1 MKNNIIELRDV
12 HTAFNGQK
20 VHSGINLCIKEGEVM
35 SLIGSSGV
43 GKSVLLKE
51 LIGILKPDK
60 GEILVMGRNIVPLKE
75 EELIKIR
82 RNIGILF
89 QGSALFDSLTVY
101 ENVAYPLREH
111 TKLKEKE
118 IEEKVREKL
127 GLVGLEGVEQKLPDE
142 LSGGMK
148 KRVGLA
154 RAIAVEPKIILYD
167 EPTTGIDPINAD
179 KINELI
185 LDLQNKLGITTI
197 VVTHDLHCVKKITNR
212 LAMLSEGKIIT
223 EGTWDDLENSE
234 IKVIRDF
241 IAGSR
246 Y

>member
-1 MKNNIIELRDV
+1 MNKTIIALKDIY
-12 HTAFNGQK
+12 TSFNGHL
-20 VHSGINLCIKEGEVM
+20 VHSGINLCIKEGEII

-60 GEILVMGRNIVPLKE
+60 GEIFVMDKNIVPLKE
-75 EELIKIR
+75 EELIEVRK
-82 RNIGILF
+82 NIGILF
-89 QGSALFDSLTVY
+89 QGAALFDSLTVY
-101 ENVAYPLREH
+101 ENIAYPLREH
-111 TKLKEKE
+111 LNLKEKE
-118 IEEKVREKL
+118 IKEKIKEKL
-127 GLVGLEGVEQKLPDE
+127 SLVGLEGVEEKMPEE

-154 RAIAVEPKIILYD
+154 RAIAIEPKIILYD
-167 EPTTGIDPINAD
+167 EPTTGIDPITAE

-185 LDLQNKLGITTI
+185 LSLQSKLGITTI
-197 VVTHDLHCVKKITNR
+197 VVTHDLHCVKRVTNR
-212 LAMLSEGKIIT
+212 LAMLFDGKIIT
-223 EGTWDDLENSE
+223 EGTWNDFENSE
-234 IKVIRDF
+234 FKVIRDF

>member
-1 MKNNIIELRDV
+1 MTNYIIELKDV
-12 HTAFNGQK
+12 HTSFNGVL

-101 ENVAYPLREH
+101 ENIAYPLREH

-167 EPTTGIDPINAD
+167 EPTTGIDPITAE

-185 LDLQNKLGITTI
+185 LDLQHKLGTTTI
-197 VVTHDLHCVKKITNR
+197 VVTHDLHCVKKVTNR

>member
-1 MKNNIIELRDV
+1 
-12 HTAFNGQK
+12 
-20 VHSGINLCIKEGEVM
+20 M

-60 GEILVMGRNIVPLKE
+60 GEIFIMGKNIVPLKE
-75 EELIKIR
+75 EELTRIR
-82 RNIGILF
+82 RDIGILF
-89 QGSALFDSLTVY
+89 QGAALFDSLSVY
-101 ENVAYPLREH
+101 ENIAYPLREH
-111 TKLKEKE
+111 MNLTEKE
-118 IEEKVREKL
+118 IKEKIKEKL
-127 GLVGLEGVEQKLPDE
+127 SLVGLEGVEEKMPDE

-154 RAIAVEPKIILYD
+154 RAIAIEPKIILYD
-167 EPTTGIDPINAD
+167 EPTTGIDPITAE

-185 LDLQNKLGITTI
+185 LSLQNKLGITTI
-197 VVTHDLHCVKKITNR
+197 VVTHDLHCVKKVSDR
-212 LAMLSEGKIIT
+212 MAMLFDGKIIT
-223 EGTWDDLENSE
+223 EGTWDEFENSE
-234 IKVIRDF
+234 LKVIKDF

>member
-1 MKNNIIELRDV
+1 MIKGIIELKDV
-12 HTAFNGQK
+12 HTSFNGTL
-20 VHSGINLCIKEGEVM
+20 VHSGINLCINEGEVM

-60 GEILVMGRNIVPLKE
+60 GEIFIMGKNIVPLKE
-75 EELIKIR
+75 EELTRIR
-82 RNIGILF
+82 RDIGILF
-89 QGSALFDSLTVY
+89 QGAALFDSLSVY
-101 ENVAYPLREH
+101 ENIAYPLREH
-111 TKLKEKE
+111 MNLTEKE
-118 IEEKVREKL
+118 IKEKIKEKL
-127 GLVGLEGVEQKLPDE
+127 SLVGLEGVEEKMPDE

-154 RAIAVEPKIILYD
+154 RAIAIEPKIILYD
-167 EPTTGIDPINAD
+167 EPTTGIDPITAE

-185 LDLQNKLGITTI
+185 LSLQNKLGITTI
-197 VVTHDLHCVKKITNR
+197 VVTHDLHCVKKVSDR
-212 LAMLSEGKIIT
+212 MAMLFDGKIIT
-223 EGTWDDLENSE
+223 EGTWDEFENSE
-234 IKVIRDF
+234 LKVIKDF

>member
-1 MKNNIIELRDV
+1 MENNIIELRDV

-89 QGSALFDSLTVY
+89 QGSALFDSLNVD
-101 ENVAYPLREH
+101 ENKAYKLREH

-154 RAIAVEPKIILYD
+154 RAIAIEPKIILYD
-167 EPTTGIDPINAD
+167 EPTTGIDPNNAD
-179 KINELI
+179 KINEFI
-185 LDLQNKLGITTI
+185 LDLQNKLGTTTI
-197 VVTHDLHCVKKITNR
+197 VVTHDLHCVKKVTNR

>member
-35 SLIGSSGV
+35 SLIGSSGA

-127 GLVGLEGVEQKLPDE
+127 SLVGLEGVEQKLPDE

-154 RAIAVEPKIILYD
+154 RAIAIEPKIILYD

-185 LDLQNKLGITTI
+185 LDLQNKLGTTTI

>member
-1 MKNNIIELRDV
+1 MENNIIELRDV

-20 VHSGINLCIKEGEVM
+20 VHSGINLCIKEGEIM

-60 GEILVMGRNIVPLKE
+60 GEIIVMGRNIVPLKE

-101 ENVAYPLREH
+101 ENIAYPLREH

-154 RAIAVEPKIILYD
+154 RAIAVEPKIMLYD

-185 LDLQNKLGITTI
+185 LDLQNKLGTTTLI
-197 VVTHDLHCVKKITNR
+197 VTHDLHCVKKVTNR

>member
-1 MKNNIIELRDV
+1 
-12 HTAFNGQK
+12 
-20 VHSGINLCIKEGEVM
+20 M
-35 SLIGSSGV
+35 SLIGSSGA

-60 GEILVMGRNIVPLKE
+60 GEIFVLGKNIVPLKE
-75 EELIKIR
+75 EELVKIR
-82 RNIGILF
+82 RDIGILF
-89 QGSALFDSLTVY
+89 QGAALFDSLTVY
-101 ENVAYPLREH
+101 ENIAYPLREH
-111 TKLKEKE
+111 MELTENEVKEK
-118 IEEKVREKL
+118 ISEKL
-127 GLVGLEGVEQKLPDE
+127 RLVGLEGVEEKMPAE

-167 EPTTGIDPINAD
+167 EPTTGIDPITAE
-179 KINELI
+179 KINDLI
-185 LDLQNKLGITTI
+185 LSLQSKLGITTV
-197 VVTHDLHCVKKITNR
+197 VVTHDLHCVKKVSDR
-212 LAMLSEGKIIT
+212 MAMISGGKIIT
-223 EGTWDDLENSE
+223 EGTWDEFENSD

>member
-1 MKNNIIELRDV
+1 MINYIIELKDV
-12 HTAFNGQK
+12 HTSFNGVL
-20 VHSGINLCIKEGEVM
+20 VHSGINLCINEGEIM

-60 GEILVMGRNIVPLKE
+60 GEIFIMGKDIVPLKE
-75 EELIKIR
+75 EELTRIR
-82 RNIGILF
+82 RDIGILF

-101 ENVAYPLREH
+101 ENIAYPLREH
-111 TKLKEKE
+111 MNLTEKE
-118 IEEKVREKL
+118 IKEKIEEKL
-127 GLVGLEGVEQKLPDE
+127 SLVGLEGVEKKIPDE

-167 EPTTGIDPINAD
+167 EPTTGIDPITAE

-185 LDLQNKLGITTI
+185 LSLQSKLHITTI
-197 VVTHDLHCVKKITNR
+197 VVTHDLHCVKKVSDR
-212 LAMLSEGKIIT
+212 LAMLFEGKIIT
-223 EGTWDDLENSE
+223 EGTWDEFENSE
-234 IKVIRDF
+234 LKVIRDF

>member
-12 HTAFNGQK
+12 HTSFNGVL

-154 RAIAVEPKIILYD
+154 RAIAIEPKIILYD

-185 LDLQNKLGITTI
+185 LDLQNKLGTTTI
-197 VVTHDLHCVKKITNR
+197 VVTHDLHCVKKVTNR

>member
-1 MKNNIIELRDV
+1 MNNNIIELRDV
-12 HTAFNGQK
+12 HTAFNGQR

-82 RNIGILF
+82 RDIGILF
-89 QGSALFDSLTVY
+89 QGAALFDSLTVY

-154 RAIAVEPKIILYD
+154 RAIAVDPKIILYD
-167 EPTTGIDPINAD
+167 EPTTGVDPINAD

-185 LDLQNKLGITTI
+185 LDLQSKLGTTTI
-197 VVTHDLHCVKKITNR
+197 VVTHDLHCVKKVTNR
-212 LAMLSEGKIIT
+212 LAMLSDGKIIT

>member
-1 MKNNIIELRDV
+1 
-12 HTAFNGQK
+12 

-101 ENVAYPLREH
+101 ENIAYPLREH

-154 RAIAVEPKIILYD
+154 RAIAIEPKIILYD

-185 LDLQNKLGITTI
+185 LDLQNKLGTTTV
-197 VVTHDLHCVKKITNR
+197 VVTHDLHCVKKVTNR

>member
-1 MKNNIIELRDV
+1 MTNYIIELKDV
-12 HTAFNGQK
+12 HTSFNGVL

-60 GEILVMGRNIVPLKE
+60 GEILVMGRDIVPLKE

-185 LDLQNKLGITTI
+185 LDLQNKLGTTTI
-197 VVTHDLHCVKKITNR
+197 VVTHDLHCVKKVTNR

>member
-1 MKNNIIELRDV
+1 MSKNIIELKDV

-60 GEILVMGRNIVPLKE
+60 GEILVMGTNIIPLKE

-101 ENVAYPLREH
+101 ENIAYPLLEH
-111 TKLKEKE
+111 MKLKEKE
-118 IEEKVREKL
+118 IKEKVREKL
-127 GLVGLEGVEQKLPDE
+127 SLVGLEGVEEKMPDE

-154 RAIAVEPKIILYD
+154 RAIAVEPKIIMYD
-167 EPTTGIDPINAD
+167 EPTTGIDPITAE

-185 LDLQNKLGITTI
+185 LSLQSKLGITTI
-197 VVTHDLHCVKKITNR
+197 VVTHDLHCVKKVTDR

-223 EGTWDDLENSE
+223 EGTWDEFENSE

>member
-154 RAIAVEPKIILYD
+154 RAIAIEPKIILYD

-185 LDLQNKLGITTI
+185 LDLQNKLGTTTI
-197 VVTHDLHCVKKITNR
+197 VVTHDLHCVKKVTNR

>member
-1 MKNNIIELRDV
+1 MKKAIIELKDV
-12 HTAFNGQK
+12 HTSFNSLL
-20 VHSGINLCIKEGEVM
+20 VHSGINLCINEGEVM

-60 GEILVMGRNIVPLKE
+60 GQIFVMGRNIVPLKE

-101 ENVAYPLREH
+101 ENIAYPLREH

-154 RAIAVEPKIILYD
+154 RAIAIEPKIILYD
-167 EPTTGIDPINAD
+167 EPTTGIDPITAE

-185 LDLQNKLGITTI
+185 LSLQSKLGITTI
-197 VVTHDLHCVKKITNR
+197 VVTHDLHCVKKVSDR
-212 LAMLSEGKIIT
+212 MAMLFEGKIIT
-223 EGTWDDLENSE
+223 EGTWDEFENSE
-234 IKVIRDF
+234 QKVIRDF

>member
-1 MKNNIIELRDV
+1 MTNYIVELKDV
-12 HTAFNGQK
+12 HTSFNGVL

-60 GEILVMGRNIVPLKE
+60 GEILVMGRDIVPLKE

-127 GLVGLEGVEQKLPDE
+127 GLVGLEGVGQKLPDE

-167 EPTTGIDPINAD
+167 EPTTGIDPITAE

-185 LDLQNKLGITTI
+185 LDLQHKLGTTTI
-197 VVTHDLHCVKKITNR
+197 VVTHDLHCVKKVTNR

>member
-1 MKNNIIELRDV
+1 MENNIIELRDV

-20 VHSGINLCIKEGEVM
+20 VHSGINLCIKEGEIM

-60 GEILVMGRNIVPLKE
+60 GEIIVMGKNIVPLKE

-101 ENVAYPLREH
+101 ENIAYPLREH
-111 TKLKEKE
+111 AKLKEKE

-127 GLVGLEGVEQKLPDE
+127 NLVGLEGVEQKLPDE

-179 KINELI
+179 RINELI
-185 LDLQNKLGITTI
+185 LDLQNKLGTTTLI
-197 VVTHDLHCVKKITNR
+197 VTHDLHCVKKVTNR

>member
-1 MKNNIIELRDV
+1 MISYIIELKNV
-12 HTAFNGQK
+12 HTSFNGIL
-20 VHSGINLCIKEGEVM
+20 VHSGINLCIKEGEIM

-60 GEILVMGRNIVPLKE
+60 GEIFVMGRNIVPLKE
-75 EELIKIR
+75 EELTRIR
-82 RNIGILF
+82 RDIGILF
-89 QGSALFDSLTVY
+89 QGSALFDSLSVY
-101 ENVAYPLREH
+101 ENIAYPLREH
-111 TKLKEKE
+111 MNLTEKE
-118 IEEKVREKL
+118 IEEKIKEKL
-127 GLVGLEGVEQKLPDE
+127 SLVGLEGVEEKMPDE

-167 EPTTGIDPINAD
+167 EPTTGIDPITAE

-185 LDLQNKLGITTI
+185 LSLQNKLGITTI
-197 VVTHDLHCVKKITNR
+197 VVTHDLHCVKKVSDR
-212 LAMLSEGKIIT
+212 MAMLFDGKIIT
-223 EGTWDDLENSE
+223 EGTWDKFENSE
-234 IKVIRDF
+234 LKVIRDF

>member
-1 MKNNIIELRDV
+1 MNSGIIELRDV
-12 HTAFNGQK
+12 HTAFNGQR
-20 VHSGINLCIKEGEVM
+20 VHSGINLCINEGEIM

-60 GEILVMGRNIVPLKE
+60 GEISIMGKNIVPMKE
-75 EELIKIR
+75 EELIKVR

-89 QGSALFDSLTVY
+89 QGAALFDSLTVY
-101 ENVAYPLREH
+101 ENIAYPLREH

-118 IEEKVREKL
+118 IGERVREKL
-127 GLVGLEGVEQKLPDE
+127 NLVGLEGVEDKIPDE

-154 RAIAVEPKIILYD
+154 RAIAIEPKIILYD
-167 EPTTGIDPINAD
+167 EPTTGIDPITAE

-185 LDLQNKLGITTI
+185 LTLQSKLGITTV
-197 VVTHDLHCVKKITNR
+197 VVTHDLHCVKKVTDR
-212 LAMLSEGKIIT
+212 LAMLSDGKIIT

-234 IKVIRDF
+234 VKVIRDF

>member
-12 HTAFNGQK
+12 HTSFNGVL

-101 ENVAYPLREH
+101 ENIAYPLREH

-127 GLVGLEGVEQKLPDE
+127 GLVGLEGVEEKIPDE

-154 RAIAVEPKIILYD
+154 RAIAIEPKIILYD
-167 EPTTGIDPINAD
+167 EPTTGIDPITAE

-185 LDLQNKLGITTI
+185 LSLQSKLGITTI
-197 VVTHDLHCVKKITNR
+197 VVTHDLHCVKKVSDR
-212 LAMLSEGKIIT
+212 MAMLFEGKIIT
-223 EGTWDDLENSE
+223 EGTWDEFENSE
-234 IKVIRDF
+234 QKVIRDF

>member
-1 MKNNIIELRDV
+1 
-12 HTAFNGQK
+12 

-101 ENVAYPLREH
+101 ENIAYPLREH

-118 IEEKVREKL
+118 IEEIVREKL

-154 RAIAVEPKIILYD
+154 RAIAIEPKIILYD

-185 LDLQNKLGITTI
+185 LDLQNKLGTTTL
-197 VVTHDLHCVKKITNR
+197 VVTHDLHCVKKVTNR

>member
-1 MKNNIIELRDV
+1 MNNNIIELRDV
-12 HTAFNGQK
+12 HTAFNGQR

-89 QGSALFDSLTVY
+89 QGAALFDSLTVY
-101 ENVAYPLREH
+101 ENIAYPLREH
-111 TKLKEKE
+111 TELKEKE
-118 IEEKVREKL
+118 IEEIVRVKL
-127 GLVGLEGVEQKLPDE
+127 GLVGLEGVEQKIPDE

-185 LDLQNKLGITTI
+185 LDLQNKLGTTTI
-197 VVTHDLHCVKKITNR
+197 VVTHDLHCVKKVTNR
-212 LAMLSEGKIIT
+212 LAMLFDGKIIT

>member
-1 MKNNIIELRDV
+1 MNNDIIELRDV

-20 VHSGINLCIKEGEVM
+20 VHSGIFLSVKEGEIM
-35 SLIGSSGV
+35 SLIGSSGA

-51 LIGILKPDK
+51 MIGILKPDK
-60 GEILVMGRNIVPLKE
+60 GDIFIMGRNIVPLKE
-75 EELIKIR
+75 EELTKIR

-89 QGSALFDSLTVY
+89 QGAALFDSLTVY
-101 ENVAYPLREH
+101 ENIAYPLREH

-118 IEEKVREKL
+118 IREIVREKL
-127 GLVGLEGVEQKLPDE
+127 SLVGLEGIEAKAPDE

-167 EPTTGIDPINAD
+167 EPTTGIDPITAE

-185 LDLQNKLGITTI
+185 LGLQSKLKITSI
-197 VVTHDLHCVKKITNR
+197 VVTHDLHCVKKVSDR
-212 LAMLSEGKIIT
+212 LAMISEGKIIT
-223 EGTWDDLENSE
+223 EGTWDDLENSD
-234 IKVIRDF
+234 IKIIRDF

>member
-1 MKNNIIELRDV
+1 MKNNIIELRDI
-12 HTAFNGQK
+12 HTSFNGVL

-154 RAIAVEPKIILYD
+154 RAIAIEPKIILYD

-185 LDLQNKLGITTI
+185 LDLQNKLGTTTI
-197 VVTHDLHCVKKITNR
+197 VVTHDLHCVKKVTNR

>member
-1 MKNNIIELRDV
+1 MNKAIIELKDI
-12 HTAFNGQK
+12 HTSFNGNL
-20 VHSGINLCIKEGEVM
+20 VHAGINLCINEGEVM

-60 GEILVMGRNIVPLKE
+60 GEIFIMGKNIVPLKE
-75 EELIKIR
+75 EELTRIR
-82 RNIGILF
+82 RDIGILF

-101 ENVAYPLREH
+101 ENIAYPLREH
-111 TKLKEKE
+111 MNLTEKE
-118 IEEKVREKL
+118 IKEKIEEKL
-127 GLVGLEGVEQKLPDE
+127 SLVGLEGVEEKIPDE

-154 RAIAVEPKIILYD
+154 RAIAIEPRIILYD
-167 EPTTGIDPINAD
+167 EPTTGIDPITAE

-185 LDLQNKLGITTI
+185 LSLQSKLRITTI
-197 VVTHDLHCVKKITNR
+197 VVTHDLHCVKKVSDR
-212 LAMLSEGKIIT
+212 MAMLFEGKIIT
-223 EGTWDDLENSE
+223 EGTWDEFENSE
-234 IKVIRDF
+234 QKVIRDF

>member
-1 MKNNIIELRDV
+1 MNNNIIELRDV
-12 HTAFNGQK
+12 HTAFNGQR

-82 RNIGILF
+82 RDIGILF
-89 QGSALFDSLTVY
+89 QGAALFDSLTVY

-127 GLVGLEGVEQKLPDE
+127 GLVGLKGIEQKLPDE

-154 RAIAVEPKIILYD
+154 RAIAVDPKIILYD
-167 EPTTGIDPINAD
+167 EPTTGVDPINAD

-185 LDLQNKLGITTI
+185 LDLQNKLGTTTI
-197 VVTHDLHCVKKITNR
+197 VVTHDLHCVKKVTNR
-212 LAMLSEGKIIT
+212 LAMLSDGKIIT

>member
-1 MKNNIIELRDV
+1 MNNNIIELRDV
-12 HTAFNGQK
+12 HTAFNGQR

-60 GEILVMGRNIVPLKE
+60 GEILIMGRNIVPLKE

-101 ENVAYPLREH
+101 ENIAYPLREH

-167 EPTTGIDPINAD
+167 EPTTGIDPIMAD

-185 LDLQNKLGITTI
+185 LDLQNKLGTTTI
-197 VVTHDLHCVKKITNR
+197 VVTHDLHCVKKVTNR
-212 LAMLSEGKIIT
+212 LAMLSDGKIIT
-223 EGTWDDLENSE
+223 EGTWDDFENSE

>member
-1 MKNNIIELRDV
+1 MENNIIELRDV

-20 VHSGINLCIKEGEVM
+20 VHSGINLCIKEGEIM

-101 ENVAYPLREH
+101 ENIAYPLREH

-154 RAIAVEPKIILYD
+154 RAIAIEPKIILYD
-167 EPTTGIDPINAD
+167 EPTTGIDPITAE

-185 LDLQNKLGITTI
+185 LSLQNKLGTTTI
-197 VVTHDLHCVKKITNR
+197 VVTHDLHCVKKVTNR

>member
-1 MKNNIIELRDV
+1 MKNNIIELRGV
-12 HTAFNGQK
+12 HTSFNGVL

-60 GEILVMGRNIVPLKE
+60 GEIIVMGRNIVPLKE

-101 ENVAYPLREH
+101 ENIAYPLREH
-111 TKLKEKE
+111 MNLTEKE

-167 EPTTGIDPINAD
+167 EPTTGIDPITAE

-185 LDLQNKLGITTI
+185 LDLQNKLGTTTI
-197 VVTHDLHCVKKITNR
+197 VVTHDLHCVKKVTNR

-223 EGTWDDLENSE
+223 EGTWEDLENSE

>member
-1 MKNNIIELRDV
+1 MNKNIIELKDI
-12 HTAFNGQK
+12 HTSFNGNI
-20 VHSGINLCIKEGEVM
+20 VHSDINLCIKEGEVM

-60 GEILVMGRNIVPLKE
+60 GEIFVIGKNIVPMKE

-82 RNIGILF
+82 RDIGILF

-101 ENVAYPLREH
+101 ENIAYPLREH
-111 TKLKEKE
+111 TNLTEKE
-118 IEEKVREKL
+118 IKEKINEKL
-127 GLVGLEGVEQKLPDE
+127 GLVGLEGVEKKMPDE

-154 RAIAVEPKIILYD
+154 RAIAIEPKIILYD
-167 EPTTGIDPINAD
+167 EPTTGIDPITAE

-185 LDLQNKLGITTI
+185 LSLQSKLGITTV
-197 VVTHDLHCVKKITNR
+197 VVTHDLHCVKKVSNR
-212 LAMLSEGKIIT
+212 MAMLYDGKIIT
-223 EGTWDDLENSE
+223 EGTWDEFENSE
-234 IKVIRDF
+234 QKVIRDF
-241 IAGSR
+241 IIGSR

>member
-1 MKNNIIELRDV
+1 MIKDIIELKDV
-12 HTAFNGQK
+12 HTSFNGTL

-101 ENVAYPLREH
+101 ENIAYPLREH

-127 GLVGLEGVEQKLPDE
+127 GLVGLEGVGQKLPDE

-167 EPTTGIDPINAD
+167 EPTTGIDPITAE

-185 LDLQNKLGITTI
+185 LDLQHKLGTTTI
-197 VVTHDLHCVKKITNR
+197 VVTHDLHCVKKVTNR

>member
-1 MKNNIIELRDV
+1 MKKAIIELKDV
-12 HTAFNGQK
+12 HTSFNGIL
-20 VHSGINLCIKEGEVM
+20 VHSGINLRINEGEIM

-60 GEILVMGRNIVPLKE
+60 GEIIVMGKNIVPLKE
-75 EELIKIR
+75 EELTRIR
-82 RNIGILF
+82 RDIGILF
-89 QGSALFDSLTVY
+89 QGSALFDSLSVY
-101 ENVAYPLREH
+101 ENIAYPLREH
-111 TKLKEKE
+111 MNLTEKE
-118 IEEKVREKL
+118 IKEKVKEKL
-127 GLVGLEGVEQKLPDE
+127 SLVGLEGIEEKMPDE

-167 EPTTGIDPINAD
+167 EPTTGIDPITAE

-185 LDLQNKLGITTI
+185 LNLQNKLGITTI
-197 VVTHDLHCVKKITNR
+197 VVTHDLHCVKKVSDR
-212 LAMLSEGKIIT
+212 MAMLFEGKIIT
-223 EGTWDDLENSE
+223 EGTWDEFENSE
-234 IKVIRDF
+234 LKVIRDF